1 MTNIIYNIAGVVSLV
16 VALVGM
22 VAIVKYTL
30 KHGFNYGAI
39 AGIFLVVCLA
49 SYLIS
54 DPKQIPALGKL
65 VVDVTTSTFNELFK
79 GVG

>member
-1 MTNIIYNIAGVVSLV
+1 MTSIIYNIAGVISLI

-22 VAIVKYTL
+22 IAIVKYTL

-54 DPKQIPALGKL
+54 DPVKIPELGKL
-65 VVDVTTSTFNELFK
+65 VVYVTTATFNELFK

>member
-1 MTNIIYNIAGVVSLV
+1 MTDIIYNIAGVISLV
-16 VALVGM
+16 VSLVGM

-54 DPKQIPALGKL
+54 DPKQIPALGQL
-65 VVDVTTSTFNELFK
+65 VVNIITTTFNELFK